1 MVFDVMKYFG
11 DKRYS
16 MREIRV
22 KIAEEAIRMETDERK
37 QCVDEC
43 NRMIAKANAEGDAI
57 CLSQGDLQPYE
68 YPDEI
73 DAALVDIGHKI
84 GYLNGIRCSLAFPQL
99 YL

>member
-22 KIAEEAIRMETDERK
+22 KIAEEAIRMEADERK

-68 YPDEI
+68 YPEEI
-73 DAALVDIGHKI
+73 DEVLADIGYKI
-84 GYLNGIRCSLAFPQL
+84 GYLNGVRSSFVFPQM
-99 YL
+99 YI